1 MEMLEQLGGESFLVD
16 KPEQNLS
23 VPVEDGSVQ
32 LEEQPESVEA
42 ETMQWGEAETM
53 QWGEAPVEMEYA
65 QPDDQP
71 QRSEMEAVQFE
82 EQPQPVEMESMEV
95 EAPVEV
101 ETFQTEEPQPTGFEQ
116 SEPMGF
122 QQSEEP
128 MGFQQSEEPMGFQQ
142 SEEPT
147 EFQQSEEL
155 MQPVGMDLL
164 QSEEPQRVE
173 TEPVQLEENGEA
185 AETGD
190 VTVEV
195 PQIPTTQY
203 LSDDEI

>member
-1 MEMLEQLGGESFLVD
+1 
-16 KPEQNLS
+16 
-23 VPVEDGSVQ
+23 
-32 LEEQPESVEA
+32 
-42 ETMQWGEAETM
+42 
-53 QWGEAPVEMEYA
+53 
-65 QPDDQP
+65 
-71 QRSEMEAVQFE
+71 
-82 EQPQPVEMESMEV
+82 MESMEV

-101 ETFQTEEPQPTGFEQ
+101 ETFQTEEPQPTGFEP
-116 SEPMGF
+116 S
-122 QQSEEP
+122 
-128 MGFQQSEEPMGFQQ
+128 EPMGFQQ

-164 QSEEPQRVE
+164 QSEEPQPVE
-173 TEPVQLEENGEA
+173 TEPVQLEENVEA